1 MWRFHSSRKDLHNAN
16 RWAQQLSE
24 LEPLDSPVPER
35 RLSAVMDKPFDVEA
49 GGPEAEVEPEVAAEV
64 SEDSEDYPAHGGLL
78 DMLRSRRGVRLGLD
92 EDGDDELAAMLGTH
106 IPGAHPRDENLYG
119 AAGNESVEQLE
130 EPQESSPKERLRSIP
145 FLKLAPQLPEDDHV
159 LDGVSDVSSDTRE
172 IVLSGEP
179 TTALR
184 PLRLQ
189 GEASVSSAQP
199 AEVDE
204 DSGPSDSEVAAR
216 LERKA
221 AGKPKRSSVPS
232 WDEIV
237 FGTKG
242 D

>member
-1 MWRFHSSRKDLHNAN
+1 
-16 RWAQQLSE
+16 
-24 LEPLDSPVPER
+24 
-35 RLSAVMDKPFDVEA
+35 
-49 GGPEAEVEPEVAAEV
+49 
-64 SEDSEDYPAHGGLL
+64 
-78 DMLRSRRGVRLGLD
+78 MLRSRRGVRLGLD

-106 IPGAHPRDENLYG
+106 IPGAHPRDEKLYG
-119 AAGNESVEQLE
+119 SADNDNAEPLE
-130 EPQESSPKERLRSIP
+130 EPQETSPKERLRSIP
-145 FLKLAPQLPEDDHV
+145 FLKLAPQLAEDDHV
-159 LDGVSDVSSDTRE
+159 PDGVSDVSSDTRE

-179 TTALR
+179 STALR

-189 GEASVSSAQP
+189 GEATAASSVSAQP
-199 AEVDE
+199 SEDDE
-204 DSGPSDSEVAAR
+204 EAGPSDSEVAAR